1 MERVWF
7 RHDQQAV
14 VEALRAGRRPDMATI
29 LSSGPLDELVAL
41 HRELGILDYVDEVE
55 VRRSRRRRFADHGGV
70 IPAMWLLISLAVA
83 YALTRRHGP
92 RAAEPVP
99 NFAGWTLESH
109 RPATSDGQEV
119 GAWFAEGRALDRPLF
134 MAPKSKAC

>member
-1 MERVWF
+1 MTNTRASF
-7 RHDQQAV
+7 RA
-14 VEALRAGRRPDMATI
+14 
-29 LSSGPLDELVAL
+29 
-41 HRELGILDYVDEVE
+41 
-55 VRRSRRRRFADHGGV
+55 SRRARRWLITAVV

-109 RPATSDGQEV
+109 RLTTSDGQEV

-134 MAPKSKAC
+134 MAPKWKTRVESRMEHKKR